1 MIEPPEPEAAT
12 AAPPRL
18 RRPLVLVGLMGAGK
32 TSVGKRLAGLL
43 GVGFTDSDH
52 EIVEAAGMSIPEI
65 FASLGEPAFRDGE
78 RRVIM
83 RLLGE
88 RPGVLATGGG
98 AFIEPRTRAE
108 IRAHATSVWLKADL
122 DLLWDRVRDRPGRP
136 LLRTPNPRAT
146 LADLLDRRYPVYAEA
161 DVTVDSRRGASHEA
175 MARTIIAAVQAHDLA
190 PPGQPAD
197 AGGRAVTVTVPVPL
211 GARAYGIRIGEGLL
225 ARAGAEIAPLLRRP
239 RLAVVT
245 EATVAALHLPAL
257 EAALA
262 AAGIE
267 APTLVLDAGEGTK
280 GWARPRAHRRMR

>member
-12 AAPPRL
+12 AAPLRL

-32 TSVGKRLAGLL
+32 TSVGKRLASLL

-65 FASLGEPAFRDGE
+65 FATLGEPAFRDGE
-78 RRVIM
+78 RRVIA
-83 RLLGE
+83 RLLAE

-108 IRAHATSVWLKADL
+108 IKAHATSVWLKADL

-146 LADLLDRRYPVYAEA
+146 LSDLLDRRYPVYAEA

-175 MARTIIAAVQAHDLA
+175 MARTIIAAVQAHDLDHPDS
-190 PPGQPAD
+190 PP
-197 AGGRAVTVTVPVPL
+197 T
-211 GARAYGIRIGEGLL
+211 
-225 ARAGAEIAPLLRRP
+225 
-239 RLAVVT
+239 
-245 EATVAALHLPAL
+245 L
-257 EAALA
+257 EAA
-262 AAGIE
+262 
-267 APTLVLDAGEGTK
+267 P
-280 GWARPRAHRRMR
+280 

>member
-12 AAPPRL
+12 AAPLRL

-88 RPGVLATGGG
+88 RPAVLATGGG

-146 LADLLDRRYPVYAEA
+146 LSDLLDRRYPVYAEA

-175 MARTIIAAVQAHDLA
+175 MARTIIAAVQAHDLDH
-190 PPGQPAD
+190 PDNP
-197 AGGRAVTVTVPVPL
+197 
-211 GARAYGIRIGEGLL
+211 
-225 ARAGAEIAPLLRRP
+225 
-239 RLAVVT
+239 
-245 EATVAALHLPAL
+245 
-257 EAALA
+257 
-262 AAGIE
+262 
-267 APTLVLDAGEGTK
+267 PTLKA
-280 GWARPRAHRRMR
+280 AP